1 MQASESLKEGSER
14 VWGRRTSGCKGPDA
28 GLCCVLERIPVQP
41 GRGRASLPPGREGR
55 GWVFTCA
62 LPLSSLLQGSL
73 PQLPP
78 VDVMAAPAPSS
89 CLSLLALLLALAFP
103 WVSTAENGEN
113 PDIWTALLSLR
124 DEAKA
129 FLEPSRDPCFLAED
143 PSSGAEAGRRK
154 TGPMRPEIRC
164 PSFPFALRPAHS
176 IHLPLR
182 ATGSCWLF
190 HPALPQPA

>member
-1 MQASESLKEGSER
+1 MGPQDQR
-14 VWGRRTSGCKGPDA
+14 VQRPHA

-78 VDVMAAPAPSS
+78 ADVMAAPAPSS

-113 PDIWTALLSLR
+113 RDIWTALLSLK

-154 TGPMRPEIRC
+154 TGTMRPEIRC